1 MRRKKG
7 KIAIVLMMTVCVF
20 SSLLAFFPRNK
31 NVQID
36 RMAHWSYT
44 PAIRVCSVSP
54 LSVHE
59 VADAARWWQNLGY
72 EFDLIYSSDC
82 IRTNKFGTITI
93 TLDQGQ
99 LFMNN
104 LLGSTTLYADPDT
117 SEVYWATIELRH
129 PYTER
134 VLEHELGH
142 ALGWLHTRTRGH
154 MMHPLHFE
162 GGWDADAL

>member
-1 MRRKKG
+1 MKQRKA
-7 KIAIVLMMTVCVF
+7 KITIILVMTVGF
-20 SSLLAFFPRNK
+20 LSSIFAFLPRNK
-31 NVQID
+31 EVQID
-36 RMAHWSYT
+36 SMASWVFT
-44 PAIRVCSVSP
+44 PTVRVCNVSP

-59 VADAARWWQNLGY
+59 VADAVKWWQNLGY
-72 EFDLIYSSDC
+72 QFDLIYSSNC
-82 IRTNKFGTITI
+82 IKLNQFGTVTI

-99 LFMNN
+99 LFMNG

-117 SEVYWATIELRH
+117 NEIYWATIELRY

-162 GGWDADAL
+162 GGWDADGL